1 MKKNNSKTES
11 DSQSVAKDQPKQDV
25 VEKKPI
31 EEKETKKKPVGKKEA
46 KKKEVENKEAKKKEV
61 GEKEQTSEVTQKP
74 SYFKKKDNRR
84 RVVRGKVF
92 IKCSYNNT
100 IVTIADL
107 NGAVLGW
114 ATAGSLG
121 FRGAKKATPYAA
133 TLVSTKAVEST
144 AKTGLREVDVFVK
157 GVGGGRE
164 AAVRALGN
172 SGLKVNS
179 IKDTTPI
186 PHNGC
191 RSKKQRRV

>member
-11 DSQSVAKDQPKQDV
+11 DSQSVAKDQPKQDDV

-31 EEKETKKKPVGKKEA
+31 EEKEIKKKPIEKKEA
-46 KKKEVENKEAKKKEV
+46 KKKEI

>member
-1 MKKNNSKTES
+1 MDKKILKTE
-11 DSQSVAKDQPKQDV
+11 AKSEAVKVEKDKTEAVQPKKKGKPAKKEKLIEKTEKPVEKEVEKTVED
-25 VEKKPI
+25 EKKP
-31 EEKETKKKPVGKKEA
+31 T
-46 KKKEVENKEAKKKEV
+46 
-61 GEKEQTSEVTQKP
+61 
-74 SYFKKKDNRR
+74 YFKKQDSRR
-84 RVVRGKVF
+84 RIVRGKAF

-100 IVTIADL
+100 TVTIADL

-133 TLVSTKAVEST
+133 TLVAAKVVENT

-172 SGLKVNS
+172 NGLKVNS
-179 IKDTTPI
+179 IKDTTPV

-191 RSKKQRRV
+191 RSKKMRRV